1 MKQHQAKGNM
11 NEGKGEESSQQ
22 DHFLIKKEAYK
33 TEDLRETIKFHL
45 DRLYNEDTLKSNKK
59 EDLLLI
65 MDMVNKQS
73 NSIQNECAKDY
84 LESLKME
91 KAQPMNLSEN
101 NINTYTYSNLEK
113 NSSSRK

>member
-1 MKQHQAKGNM
+1 
-11 NEGKGEESSQQ
+11 
-22 DHFLIKKEAYK
+22 
-33 TEDLRETIKFHL
+33 
-45 DRLYNEDTLKSNKK
+45 
-59 EDLLLI
+59 

-113 NSSSRK
+113 TRVQENSRRKRPEMMSILVLSL